1 MVKDLIIRVAAGQL
15 TFGMINF
22 AISLISIGTAF
33 ILFET
38 NSFWV
43 AILACVV
50 LRERVRLIEVI
61 GICISFAGVV
71 MIGFG
76 K

>member
-1 MVKDLIIRVAAGQL
+1 
-15 TFGMINF
+15 MINF
-22 AISLISIGTAF
+22 AISLISIGTAL

-50 LRERVRLIEVI
+50 LRERVRLFEVI
-61 GICISFAGVV
+61 GIFISFGGVV